1 MTTIQV
7 PKAVKKLRSLIT
19 QVSETH
25 LPVKIEG
32 KNASGILIS
41 EDDWCAIEET
51 LYLLSVPKMRES
63 IIFGLKTP
71 VGKCSEKIKW

>member
-32 KNASGILIS
+32 KNGNGILIS
-41 EDDWCAIEET
+41 EDDWRAIEET
-51 LYLLSVPKMRES
+51 LYLLSVPKMRGT
-63 IIFGLKTP
+63 IISGLKTP